1 MPDKSSRA
9 QALDELY
16 HMRKR
21 ILIEGDS
28 DSDAVEEAMEENL
41 ALNLA
46 IQQCRYFERP
56 LEYRNKSYNA
66 DTVFQEWLSER
77 RILTFTHMSRRSY
90 EFIYNLIRSDAR
102 FVNPSATSPSQQR
115 SVFFQ
120 LFVALTRLTGDGDAG
135 CVKRV
140 CELFNIG
147 TGTVGNYTRRCIAA
161 INAHA
166 DTYIFWPN
174 SRRRAEL
181 SAYADS
187 KYGFPGFIGSCDGT
201 VIGLRRAPS
210 FAQFPETYR
219 HPRHGVYGYN
229 VLFWADHFG
238 TIMRFTCNWPASAA
252 DQTIFNTTTFAL
264 QPQIFLKLHEE
275 FIFVDLGFKRE
286 TFAVPPYKGAEGKL
300 AHNAQFNIAQR
311 KGRVK
316 VEHVN
321 GVIKSR
327 FASLKRMPIEIR
339 KEADHAKCSDWITA
353 CVILHNL
360 LIQLR
365 DEHEYELPPAAIEDE
380 AEEVHDHDNV
390 TAKMFQ
396 NAVRDRWLRAHG
408 GWE

>member
-1 MPDKSSRA
+1 M
-9 QALDELY
+9 
-16 HMRKR
+16 
-21 ILIEGDS
+21 
-28 DSDAVEEAMEENL
+28 

-46 IQQCRYFERP
+46 IQQCRYFNRP

-102 FVNPSATSPSQQR
+102 FVNPSATSPARQR

-135 CVKRV
+135 CVRRV

-147 TGTVGNYTRRCIAA
+147 TGTVGNYTRRCVAA

-238 TIMRFTCNWPASAA
+238 AARQRAARERPERHVDRHQLVTCLGVRALRIGQRGLRPQPQTRCCCWATVHCFWPAQKT
-252 DQTIFNTTTFAL
+252 QTKPRRLHLVVMLLLPACSCCCFFLRML
-264 QPQIFLKLHEE
+264 QNKF
-275 FIFVDLGFKRE
+275 
-286 TFAVPPYKGAEGKL
+286 
-300 AHNAQFNIAQR
+300 
-311 KGRVK
+311 
-316 VEHVN
+316 
-321 GVIKSR
+321 
-327 FASLKRMPIEIR
+327 
-339 KEADHAKCSDWITA
+339 
-353 CVILHNL
+353 
-360 LIQLR
+360 
-365 DEHEYELPPAAIEDE
+365 
-380 AEEVHDHDNV
+380 
-390 TAKMFQ
+390 
-396 NAVRDRWLRAHG
+396 
-408 GWE
+408 